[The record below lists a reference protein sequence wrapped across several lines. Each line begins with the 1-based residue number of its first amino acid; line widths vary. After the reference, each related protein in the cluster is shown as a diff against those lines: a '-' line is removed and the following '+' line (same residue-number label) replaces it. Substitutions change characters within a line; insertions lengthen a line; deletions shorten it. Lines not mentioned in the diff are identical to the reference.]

1 MQTNEQ
7 IQIDAATARAHD
19 CEEFRRWT
27 SGWRWLTLRRRLP
40 VNRNSQSVDKNDRN
54 MQVVQNVPGTNTG
67 PNSGTNARKRRVRF
81 SYPANFKSDVLS
93 SLQNSSPRNTA
104 KSLGIPL
111 STLYRWRNNSSR
123 KSASLQLA
131 NSNTAQANGP
141 ALGASY
147 VTHGPRALADRPNKH
162 KYYRF
167 DPSNA
172 RHSRQVLERLMLA
185 HDFIENRYFE
195 SIDCHALAS
204 IAGMSKCHFVRVYKQ
219 AIGESP
225 YQHLIRRRAAAAL
238 NLMGV
243 TLQPTL
249 AIACAVGFESTSSL
263 VKALKKF
270 SATGIPELI
279 YR

>member
-7 IQIDAATARAHD
+7 IQMDAAIARAHD

-27 SGWRWLTLRRRLP
+27 PARRWLKLRPRP
-40 VNRNSQSVDKNDRN
+40 TGESGQASVDKNNRN
-54 MQVVQNVPGTNTG
+54 MQIVQNVPGINTG
-67 PNSGTNARKRRVRF
+67 ANSGTSARKRRVRF
-81 SYPANFKSDVLS
+81 SYPANFKSDALS

-111 STLYRWRNNSSR
+111 STLYRWRNNSGR
-123 KSASLQLA
+123 KPGPFQLA
-131 NSNTAQANGP
+131 SANAGQANGP
-141 ALGASY
+141 APRNSFT
-147 VTHGPRALADRPNKH
+147 THGPRAPADRPNKRR
-162 KYYRF
+162 YYRF
-167 DPSNA
+167 DSSSA
-172 RHSRQVLERLMLA
+172 RHSCQVLERLMLA

-195 SIDCHALAS
+195 CIDCHTLAS

-225 YQHLIRRRAAAAL
+225 YQHLIRRRAGAAL

-270 SATGIPELI
+270 SAAGIPQLI
-279 YR
+279 Y

>member
-1 MQTNEQ
+1 
-7 IQIDAATARAHD
+7 
-19 CEEFRRWT
+19 
-27 SGWRWLTLRRRLP
+27 
-40 VNRNSQSVDKNDRN
+40 
-54 MQVVQNVPGTNTG
+54 
-67 PNSGTNARKRRVRF
+67 
-81 SYPANFKSDVLS
+81 
-93 SLQNSSPRNTA
+93 
-104 KSLGIPL
+104 
-111 STLYRWRNNSSR
+111 
-123 KSASLQLA
+123 
-131 NSNTAQANGP
+131 
-141 ALGASY
+141 
-147 VTHGPRALADRPNKH
+147 
-162 KYYRF
+162 
-167 DPSNA
+167 
-172 RHSRQVLERLMLA
+172 MLA